1 MLCLGKGG
9 KPRRNFREAKAC
21 RRHDVSLQQQ
31 SGHFG
36 AGCSLKVTSGVGRG
50 LQWAGRGE
58 VAACVASVAVLV
70 NP

>member
-21 RRHDVSLQQQ
+21 RRR
-31 SGHFG
+31 HFG
-36 AGCSLKVTSGVGRG
+36 AGCSLKVTSGVGHG

-58 VAACVASVAVLV
+58 VAACVASVVVLV